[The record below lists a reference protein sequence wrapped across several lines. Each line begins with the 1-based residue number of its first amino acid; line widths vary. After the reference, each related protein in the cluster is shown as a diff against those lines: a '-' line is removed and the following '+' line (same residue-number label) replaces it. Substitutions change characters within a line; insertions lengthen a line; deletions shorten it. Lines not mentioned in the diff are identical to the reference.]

1 MDGILEKLNELIK
14 EILQEWVSSN
24 LADMFTDVNSQVES
38 IAGEVSRTPVTWNA
52 TIFTMIEGLSEN
64 VIVPI
69 AGIVIAYV
77 LCYELISMVMEK
89 NNMQDFDIS
98 LFFVICLKRVLG
110 YGWCPIHLTLPW
122 PYLMWHRIL

>member
-38 IAGEVSRTPVTWNA
+38 IAGEVSRTSVTWNA

-89 NNMQDFDIS
+89 I
-98 LFFVICLKRVLG
+98 
-110 YGWCPIHLTLPW
+110 T
-122 PYLMWHRIL
+122 